1 MKALVTGA
9 TGFVG
14 RRLLKS
20 LDRPTILTRDPARTR
35 GLPRNVEAHAWEP
48 VREPPPA
55 AAFEG
60 VDTVFHLAGEP
71 VAGGRWTAERKRRIE
86 ESRTIGT
93 RHLVK
98 TLETLENRPQVL
110 VSASAIGYYG
120 SRGDE
125 LLDESSPPAEGFLGD
140 VCRKWEAEAMKAEAI
155 GIRVVRI
162 RVGIVL
168 GPGGGALQKM
178 LPPFK
183 LGVGGRLGSGRQWM
197 SWIHRDDL
205 VAMML
210 FAAENDAVSG
220 VLNGVAPEPCT
231 NRDFTATLAR
241 RLRRP
246 AIFPAPAFAL
256 KLAMGELAELLLGSQ
271 RVVPKAASEAGFV
284 FRFGSLDAALADV
297 LNPSAPRLKADDN
310 G

>member
-20 LDRPTILTRDPARTR
+20 LDRPTILTRDPTRSR
-35 GLPRNVEAHAWEP
+35 GLSRDVEAHAWEP

-71 VAGGRWTAERKRRIE
+71 VAGGRWTAARKRRIE

-98 TLETLENRPQVL
+98 TIETLATPPRVL

-125 LLDESSPPAEGFLGD
+125 LLDESSSPAKGFLGD
-140 VCRKWEAEAMKAEAI
+140 VCRKWEEEALKAEAL
-155 GIRVVRI
+155 GVRVVRI
-162 RVGIVL
+162 RVGVVL

-183 LGVGGRLGSGRQWM
+183 LGLGGRLGSGRQWM

-210 FAAENDAVSG
+210 FAAQNDDVSG
-220 VLNGVAPEPCT
+220 VLNGVSPEPCT
-231 NRDFTATLAR
+231 NRDFTAALAR

-246 AIFPAPAFAL
+246 ALFPAPAFAL
-256 KLAMGELAELLLGSQ
+256 KLALGELADMLLGSQ

-284 FRFGSLDAALADV
+284 FRFGSLEAALADV
-297 LNPSAPRLKADDN
+297 VNPSASRRTHDDS
-310 G
+310 